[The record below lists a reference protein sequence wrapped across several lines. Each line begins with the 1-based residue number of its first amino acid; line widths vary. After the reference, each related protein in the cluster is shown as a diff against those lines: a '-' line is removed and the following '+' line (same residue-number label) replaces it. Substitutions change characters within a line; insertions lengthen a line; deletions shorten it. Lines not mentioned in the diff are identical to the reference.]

1 MDCRGAAGRSRRE
14 HLGRAARGRHEVHG
28 AVDGRKIVDDALH
41 QEGLPRARIAAK
53 YEDPRFVVVKK
64 RLKLRNERG
73 LTGGEPH
80 AFEHARER
88 RILDVDSARLV
99 RVRLFGRS
107 ACIAR
112 VRRRALNPGARDAKA
127 LAVLVLKPDPA
138 VVCFGRGRSGGDGAL
153 RRTDERNVSFGRLRM
168 RHDGL
173 ASQAL
178 RSASPL
184 ETACGGKATR
194 TTVFLVLYSE
204 EP

>member
-127 LAVLVLKPDPA
+127 LAVLVLEPDPA
-138 VVCFGRGRSGGDGAL
+138 GVDFGRGRSGGDGAL

-184 ETACGGKATR
+184 ETGCGGKATR
-194 TTVFLVLYSE
+194 TAVFLVLYSE